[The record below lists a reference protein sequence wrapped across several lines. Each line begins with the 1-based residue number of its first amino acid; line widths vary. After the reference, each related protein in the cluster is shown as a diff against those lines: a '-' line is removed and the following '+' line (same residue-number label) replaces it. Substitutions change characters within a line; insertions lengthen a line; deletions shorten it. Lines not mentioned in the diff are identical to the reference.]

1 MKSLIKK
8 DFTEKLKFE
17 DFNERHTNLR
27 DLKHLLVGTDKFL
40 LRTKKLQKNIH
51 NNVFN
56 IHMY

>member
-8 DFTEKLKFE
+8 DFTEKPKFE
-17 DFNERHTNLR
+17 DFNDQHTNLW
-27 DLKHLLVGTDKFL
+27 DFKHTLLGTDKFL

>member
-8 DFTEKLKFE
+8 DFTEKPKFE
-17 DFNERHTNLR
+17 DFNDRHTNLR
-27 DLKHLLVGTDKFL
+27 DFKHMLVGTDKFL

>member
-8 DFTEKLKFE
+8 DFTEKPKFE
-17 DFNERHTNLR
+17 DFNDQHTNLQ
-27 DLKHLLVGTDKFL
+27 DCKHILVGTDKFL